1 MPNLTP
7 IGDEQAKAIAEALKT
22 LQGLGG
28 FLRQTFG
35 TVPEDLV
42 GILGGDLLAA
52 RRIENLGRIM
62 EKSQERLRARGV
74 EAKEPASLSI
84 TLPIIV
90 AAANESRDDLQ
101 DLWARLLAAS
111 DRPMLN
117 LTSFGREFL
126 RAVSD

>member
-62 EKSQERLRARGV
+62 EKSQ
-74 EAKEPASLSI
+74 AKLHLTYLTPKSSI
-84 TLPIIV
+84 
-90 AAANESRDDLQ
+90 
-101 DLWARLLAAS
+101 
-111 DRPMLN
+111 
-117 LTSFGREFL
+117 
-126 RAVSD
+126 